1 LYDKKERTKER
12 KKEERCEERVEED
25 ANYMRRRRRN
35 RVE

>member
-1 LYDKKERTKER
+1 LTIKRNEKKERKR
-12 KKEERCEERVEED
+12 EERCEERVEED

>member
-1 LYDKKERTKER
+1 LTIKRNQKKERKR
-12 KKEERCEERVEED
+12 EERCEERVEED